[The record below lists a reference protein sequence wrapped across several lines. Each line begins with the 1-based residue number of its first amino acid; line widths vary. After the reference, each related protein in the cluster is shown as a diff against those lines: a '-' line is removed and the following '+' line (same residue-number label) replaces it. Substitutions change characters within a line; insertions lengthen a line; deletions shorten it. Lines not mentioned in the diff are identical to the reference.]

1 MEVLLIVV
9 EKLLSQIYL
18 HCWNTF
24 YCILTLPAILAGPIM
39 QLDVHDD
46 KVYQDH
52 LSSQAATAL
61 SYSYLMYRDLM
72 DCNPVFV
79 TGVIYKKQ

>member
-1 MEVLLIVV
+1 
-9 EKLLSQIYL
+9 
-18 HCWNTF
+18 
-24 YCILTLPAILAGPIM
+24 M
-39 QLDVHDD
+39 QLDVQDD